1 MKKSIMKKWVKALRS
16 GEYVQGK
23 GALCRVGEKYDY
35 FCCLGVLTDI
45 YMQEIG
51 DLNIGTIG
59 SIMGKDIQYDFY
71 IGSLPPKV
79 RKWSGVKSG
88 TGAFKRTSLS
98 YINDSSRNKSFKEIA
113 DIIER
118 NWEKL

>member
-16 GEYVQGK
+16 GEYEQGK
-23 GALCRVGEKYDY
+23 GVLCRIGDKHDY

-51 DLNIGTIG
+51 DLNISTL
-59 SIMGKDIQYDFY
+59 GKDIRYDFS
-71 IGSLPPKV
+71 IGDLPPKV

-88 TGAFKRTSLS
+88 FGSFNQTSLS
-98 YINDSSRNKSFKEIA
+98 YLNDSWNKDFKEIA

-118 NWEKL
+118 NWEDL

>member
-1 MKKSIMKKWVKALRS
+1 MKKNIMKKWVKALRS

-23 GALCRVGEKYDY
+23 GALCRVGKEYDY

-51 DLNIGTIG
+51 DLNITTVRSSTGENIKYDLTIG
-59 SIMGKDIQYDFY
+59 N
-71 IGSLPPKV
+71 LPFKV
-79 RKWSGVKSG
+79 KKWSGMKS
-88 TGAFKRTSLS
+88 AFGVFNRGCLS
-98 YINDSSRNKSFKEIA
+98 YMNDSWNKDFKEIA